1 MYIFSYI
8 FILKHREESVRT
20 IVTVLAGFSLTCV
33 DVAISAGWNAA
44 NIALVAVLD
53 LVVPFIL
60 MGFYCKGNIYKNYL
74 IYFAASFLQQIFLA
88 IVSAIAGVSNDEEFK
103 QVIYDRHGS
112 VKGHVQFFLISLISS
127 VLAVLIFRLI
137 LRLWMDEKSFIYRPA
152 AVAFIVIFALYAYR
166 KLITAHSRDGMNTI
180 GRIVFIPSLCTFLFA
195 VLIYGRFRWRGY
207 RKRRELYMKGQ
218 HQDEAVDR
226 FVRRLSTL
234 SWRSEINI
242 FFGADVDRDY
252 MTMAVGIMLEE
263 LGFIA
268 DSLEGSGAGKKKG
281 KGRAAGDKSS
291 GNRETTG
298 DNGFGDGETAGD
310 NSSGDRKTTGEDM
323 TDDASEDFRV
333 CAVNMYRRD
342 GCLICS
348 AELFGQMNPDRR
360 LLSRLRYCVEDLG
373 GILSIDDRDDHSRI
387 VILLPEL

>member
-1 MYIFSYI
+1 MTEFLLICLSSSYMYIFSYI
-8 FILKHREESVRT
+8 FILRHREESVRT

-137 LRLWMDEKSFIYRPA
+137 LRLWTDEKSFIYRPA

-291 GNRETTG
+291 GDRETTG
-298 DNGFGDGETAGD
+298 G
-310 NSSGDRKTTGEDM
+310 DM
-323 TDDASEDFRV
+323 TDASEDFRV

-373 GILSIDDRDDHSRI
+373 GILSTDDRDDHSRI